1 MGAVAAVATPVNLL
15 RPAAGLGYAPSSAGR
30 AKIKS
35 VAQEFE
41 ASFIGQMLQPMF
53 EGLSTAAPFGGGEGE
68 GAFRSF
74 LVDAMA
80 KGMAKNGGIGLAPA
94 IEREMIKMQA
104 MNSANAST
112 AAAAATAQSIAAK
125 TPATSVQSLAAKAPA
140 TAEDKD

>member
-1 MGAVAAVATPVNLL
+1 MSALATAAIPVNLL
-15 RPAAGLGYAPSSAGR
+15 RPAAGVGYVSKTAGS

-35 VAQEFE
+35 TAQAFE

-80 KGMAKNGGIGLAPA
+80 KQMAKAGSIGLAPT
-94 IEREMIKMQA
+94 IEREMIRMQQ
-104 MNSANAST
+104 MNSAASAT
-112 AAAAATAQSIAAK
+112 PAAATAAYATTSASAPAPTVK
-125 TPATSVQSLAAKAPA
+125 TPATTEA
-140 TAEDKD
+140 DD

>member
-1 MGAVAAVATPVNLL
+1 MSALASAAMPVNLL
-15 RPAAGLGYAPSSAGR
+15 RPTAGLGYAPSTAGS

-35 VAQEFE
+35 TAQAFE

-80 KGMAKNGGIGLAPA
+80 KQMAKKGGIGLAPT
-94 IEREMIKMQA
+94 IEREMIRMQS
-104 MNSANAST
+104 MNKASAAPAASDAGT
-112 AAAAATAQSIAAK
+112 TKSAATTQTADKPAAVVDK
-125 TPATSVQSLAAKAPA
+125 TV
-140 TAEDKD
+140 